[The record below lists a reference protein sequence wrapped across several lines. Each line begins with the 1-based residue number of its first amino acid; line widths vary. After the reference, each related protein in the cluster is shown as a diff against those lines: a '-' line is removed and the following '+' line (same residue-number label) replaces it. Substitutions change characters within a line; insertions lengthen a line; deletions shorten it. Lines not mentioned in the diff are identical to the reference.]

1 MPEGERET
9 SPGGVLVLFAKEPT
23 PGKVKTRMTP
33 PFSPQQA
40 AELYD
45 GLLMDTLAASQSMA
59 QDHGLHF
66 VLAIDPPESLEAFRA
81 RCSNNTDKNTD
92 TDIRVQK
99 GDRLGKR
106 LARIA
111 RDLAHEG
118 FSPILIRGSDSP
130 DLKSTD
136 LREGLTALGESDLVF
151 CPDRDGGYSLIGMGN
166 ACDSLFDLPMST
178 ESVLE
183 ETLRVARRE
192 GLSTQLLSAGFDWD
206 CVQDLRDAKVYIASE
221 SFRQRCPNT
230 HAYLTRPEIQ
240 ALLE

>member
-1 MPEGERET
+1 MPEAEA

-59 QDHGLHF
+59 QEHALHF

-81 RCSNNTDKNTD
+81 RCSKN

-99 GDRLGKR
+99 GDQLGKR
-106 LARIA
+106 LARMA

-151 CPDRDGGYSLIGMGN
+151 CPDRDGGYNLIGMN
-166 ACDSLFDLPMST
+166 SSCDPLFDLPMST

-183 ETLRVARRE
+183 ETLHAARRE
-192 GLSTQLLSAGFDWD
+192 GLSAHTLSAGFDWD
-206 CVQDLRDAKVYIASE
+206 CVQDLRDARAFIASE

-230 HAYLTRPEIQ
+230 HAYLTRPEVQ